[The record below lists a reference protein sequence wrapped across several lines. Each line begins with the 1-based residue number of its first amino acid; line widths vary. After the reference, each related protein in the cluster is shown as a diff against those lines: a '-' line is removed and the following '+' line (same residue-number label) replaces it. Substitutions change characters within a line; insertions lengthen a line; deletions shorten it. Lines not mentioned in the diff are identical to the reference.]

1 MKYILLLLSL
11 SIGLIVFS
19 LEILSKKRN
28 YSIKSIDIKN
38 NVGTMS
44 KSSEILRQL
53 QLDDDYYY
61 YYNSGDDGKF
71 HFEVMFNI
79 GLELEEKLWV

>member
-1 MKYILLLLSL
+1 MKYILLLLSV